1 MVRRVQGCGVAVVV
15 VAVVAG
21 VKGGAR
27 VVVVVVGWFL
37 FFDKAPIKFC

>member
-27 VVVVVVGWFL
+27 VVVVGWFL